1 MWREK
6 LKKKFLKQVVIF
18 KVKGGR
24 LVQTLRITLGTL
36 KTVNAADA
44 RITLAN
50 GYKNI
55 KNIVPRKR
63 LTENLYHHKKIPL
76 KIICD
81 VIG

>member
-44 RITLAN
+44 RILWQTVIKTL
-50 GYKNI
+50 KTLFRE
-55 KNIVPRKR
+55 K
-63 LTENLYHHKKIPL
+63 
-76 KIICD
+76 D
-81 VIG
+81 